1 MKIRN
6 EKGSSRLIELKF
18 IKFFDIDWIIYY
30 QLTKLALIRINMNT
44 YFNSRL
50 NKLFY
55 PALSLWAS
63 T

>member
-1 MKIRN
+1 MKISKG
-6 EKGSSRLIELKF
+6 KGSSRLIELKF

>member
-1 MKIRN
+1 MKISKG
-6 EKGSSRLIELKF
+6 KGSSRLIELKF
-18 IKFFDIDWIIYY
+18 ILIFDIDWIIYY
-30 QLTKLALIRINMNT
+30 QLTKLALIRININT

-55 PALSLWAS
+55 PALSLWPS

>member
-30 QLTKLALIRINMNT
+30 QLTKLALIRNNINT